1 MTLLWFHSLC
11 ISTHLNHL
19 RDLLHVHNKNESQ
32 MFLGGLLVLFG
43 ISLPLAP
50 GLKATYDLVKEN
62 FLLDFLQSLTNFRML
77 RAWWRWW
84 NFSEE
89 LTDNTSV
96 TSVLSDSGHM
106 PVSHHKT
113 TGPSRSCQ
121 CPFIPEPHGL
131 FVMGSRLTWGCFKLL
146 SPCKLCISESFLK
159 RGHSLNFY
167 KGPFFIFKKHLNP
180 CESWW
185 QP

>member
-1 MTLLWFHSLC
+1 MVPQFVYQHP
-11 ISTHLNHL
+11 
-19 RDLLHVHNKNESQ
+19 SQ
-32 MFLGGLLVLFG
+32 PPKGSATCSQQKRVPDVSRRLASFVWNLFASG
-43 ISLPLAP
+43 SR
-50 GLKATYDLVKEN
+50 LKATYDLVKEN

-96 TSVLSDSGHM
+96 TSALSDSGHM

-131 FVMGSRLTWGCFKLL
+131 FVMGSRLTWGCSKLL

-167 KGPFFIFKKHLNP
+167 KGPFFIFKTHLNP